1 MERQDQVCA
10 NSGFKNVFKL
20 ILLIIL
26 GVVLL
31 VYLLLLSTGNIG
43 KEDTSLRKSSD
54 PRKIKAAREKIKRIL
69 DRDSYGIVKSYEEK
83 KTYLEIKV
91 EKDSWKDLSS
101 NKKRSFVEGLAHA
114 RAITGLRPEIKV
126 VDSRS
131 AVEYAL
137 FENNRVTF
145 PELDF

>member
-54 PRKIKAAREKIKRIL
+54 PREIKAAREKIKRIL